1 MEQLTVRGFEPQLAE
16 ILKRISREEHVSLNQ
31 AALRLMR
38 KGAGIQSKK
47 ETGIGD
53 QLDEFIGSWSAQ
65 EADALN
71 QQTKQLRTIDD
82 EIWQ

>member
-16 ILKRISREEHVSLNQ
+16 ILKRISHEEHVSLNQ

-38 KGAGIQSKK
+38 KGAGIQAKK
-47 ETGIGD
+47 EIGIGH
-53 QLDEFIGSWSAQ
+53 QLDEFIGSWSDK
-65 EADALN
+65 EAEAFD
-71 QQTKQLRTIDD
+71 QQVAALRTIDD

>member
-1 MEQLTVRGFEPQLAE
+1 
-16 ILKRISREEHVSLNQ
+16 
-31 AALRLMR
+31 MR

-53 QLDEFIGSWSAQ
+53 QLDEFIGSWSAK